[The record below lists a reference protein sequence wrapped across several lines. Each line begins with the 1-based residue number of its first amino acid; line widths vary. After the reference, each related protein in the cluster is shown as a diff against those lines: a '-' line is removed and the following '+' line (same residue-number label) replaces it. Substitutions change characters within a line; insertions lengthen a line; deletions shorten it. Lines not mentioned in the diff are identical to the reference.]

1 MGLVAVLTTLRD
13 NDEPLRDPL
22 LVLAQRVCETADD
35 MLLLTREYSKA
46 AQDPSKQFNCGCLQW
61 HDLNAPHDIIGGVAQ
76 RSATAAVP
84 ASANDRQRAGPGPA
98 RSGTSSGGGQA
109 EASRSGSGSGVVVGS
124 GSGAAAGSGSGQAV
138 FRSGVISANT
148 SPETA
153 GFLQAEAAGRAFAFE
168 SLKLQIGELMMR
180 MMSKLQVC
188 VYLGSLGMSCA
199 YPGPKPHNSL
209 YAHNVRTCIVCCLQS
224 KFNRWHRS

>member
-1 MGLVAVLTTLRD
+1 MSRSDPHARIISFMGLVAVLTTLRD

-46 AQDPSKQFNCGCLQW
+46 AQDPSRQFNCGCLQW
-61 HDLNAPHDIIGGVAQ
+61 HDLNAPQEIVATNNNSVH
-76 RSATAAVP
+76 RSAAGLGSTSV
-84 ASANDRQRAGPGPA
+84 SDMQRGGPVQA
-98 RSGTSSGGGQA
+98 RSGTSSGGGA
-109 EASRSGSGSGVVVGS
+109 VVSRSGSGSGV
-124 GSGAAAGSGSGQAV
+124 AAGSGSGQAV
-138 FRSGVISANT
+138 SRSGGIPVVQ
-148 SPETA
+148 SPATA

-188 VYLGSLGMSCA
+188 VYVYESAWLDWLRLSGIFLR
-199 YPGPKPHNSL
+199 PVHK
-209 YAHNVRTCIVCCLQS
+209 QS
-224 KFNRWHRS
+224 